1 MPKFIQPFLWRF
13 ILLFLCCQ
21 AGLLL
26 YLIYGSIKPVI
37 DWRWMDILGEGGSA
51 TLVLSWLLLMV
62 RGRPDGRVTNFFF
75 IGLSAV
81 FFSLWMDALD
91 EFIHMPSAI
100 IWDSWIESAPMPIGL
115 LLITTGIFFWHQ
127 EQLAISRQMIKRE
140 RLFRDHRLF
149 DALTPLADANYF
161 KTQLTHAIQE
171 AQGNAQ
177 PLSVILLDMQDFEQI
192 NQQHGFEEGNH
203 ILQTVSQL
211 LILNLRQHDLVCRL
225 AADRFVIMLPFTG
238 SQLAAQVALDLE
250 KAIQAQAYYH
260 SQHAEKIKLVARTT
274 HTLVHAEQ
282 PQQVLARLHAQLD
295 EQKQLHHS
303 QRAYA

>member
-13 ILLFLCCQ
+13 ALLFLCCQ

-26 YLIYGSIKPVI
+26 YLIYGNIKLVA

-51 TLVLSWLLLMV
+51 ALVLSWLLLMV
-62 RGRPDGRVTNFFF
+62 RGRPDGRVTNFLFS
-75 IGLSAV
+75 GLGAV
-81 FFSLWMDALD
+81 FFSLWMDTLD

-115 LLITTGIFFWHQ
+115 LLITSGIFFWHQ

-161 KTQLTHAIQE
+161 KTQLAQATQE
-171 AQGNAQ
+171 AQANSQ

-192 NQQHGFEEGNH
+192 NQRHGFEEGNR

-211 LILNLRQHDLVCRL
+211 LVLNLRQHDLVCRL
-225 AADRFVIMLPFTG
+225 AADRFVIMLPYTG
-238 SQLAAQVALDLE
+238 SQLAAQVANDLE

-260 SQHAEKIKLVARTT
+260 SQHAERINLQARTT
-274 HTLVHAEQ
+274 HTLVHEEAA
-282 PQQVLARLHAQLD
+282 QQVLARLHGQL
-295 EQKQLHHS
+295 EQQKQPHLS

>member
-13 ILLFLCCQ
+13 ALLFLCCQ
-21 AGLLL
+21 AGLVL
-26 YLIYGSIKPVI
+26 YLIYGNIKLVA

-51 TLVLSWLLLMV
+51 ALVLSWLLLMV
-62 RGRPDGRVTNFFF
+62 RGRPDGRVTNFLFS
-75 IGLSAV
+75 GLSAV
-81 FFSLWMDALD
+81 FFSLWMDTLD
-91 EFIHMPSAI
+91 EFIHIPSAI
-100 IWDSWIESAPMPIGL
+100 TWDSWIESAPMPIGL

-171 AQGNAQ
+171 AQGHAQ
-177 PLSVILLDMQDFEQI
+177 PLSVILLDMQDFKQV
-192 NQQHGFEEGNH
+192 NQQHGFEEGNR

-225 AADRFVIMLPFTG
+225 AADRFVIMLPYTG
-238 SQLAAQVALDLE
+238 SQLAAQVASDLE

-260 SQHAEKIKLVARTT
+260 SQHAEKINLTARTT

-282 PQQVLARLHAQLD
+282 SQQVLARLHMQLD
-295 EQKQLHHS
+295 EQKQLNHS
-303 QRAYA
+303 QQAYT

>member
-13 ILLFLCCQ
+13 SLLFLCCQ

-26 YLIYGSIKPVI
+26 YLIFGSIKATT
-37 DWRWMDILGEGGSA
+37 DWHWMDILGEGGSA
-51 TLVLSWLLLMV
+51 ALVLSWLLLMV

-75 IGLSAV
+75 MGLSAV
-81 FFSLWMDALD
+81 FFSLWMDTLD
-91 EFIHMPSAI
+91 EFIHIPSTI
-100 IWDSWIESAPMPIGL
+100 MWDSWIESAPMPIGL
-115 LLITTGIFFWHQ
+115 VLITTGIFFWHQ

-161 KTQLTHAIQE
+161 KTQL
-171 AQGNAQ
+171 AQATQQAQASAQ
-177 PLSVILLDMQDFEQI
+177 PLSVILLDMQGFEHI
-192 NQQHGFEEGNH
+192 NQQHGFEEGNR

-225 AADRFVIMLPFTG
+225 AADRFVVMLPFTG
-238 SQLAAQVALDLE
+238 SQLAAQVGINLE

-260 SQHAEKIKLVARTT
+260 SQHTEKIKLQARTT
-274 HTLVHAEQ
+274 CTLVHAEQ
-282 PQQVLARLHAQLD
+282 PQQVLARLHAQL
-295 EQKQLHHS
+295 EQQKQPDLT
-303 QRAYA
+303 QRAFA